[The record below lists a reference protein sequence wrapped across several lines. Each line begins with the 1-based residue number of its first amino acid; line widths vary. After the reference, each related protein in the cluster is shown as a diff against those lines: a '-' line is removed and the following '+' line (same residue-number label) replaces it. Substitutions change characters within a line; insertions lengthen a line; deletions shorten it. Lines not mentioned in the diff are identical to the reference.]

1 MSIVA
6 FVRRHVWATAGCL
19 AVVVVAACV
28 NVGMAFVVQGLVSG
42 LTSGELVAHPETAWS
57 AVAYLVP
64 WALSDYAWAV
74 LTFRLIALYHV
85 ELRRDLSLPVREA
98 QVPYTVGMTK
108 DSSAFAAAVTVD
120 VETLGADY
128 ALAFFRGF
136 YDIVVFVATVVATG
150 LIDPAFV
157 PFVVV
162 LSLVSAAM
170 PWLAKKKLA
179 VTQEAYSAERA
190 SLLNEASHIADGME
204 SITSCR
210 CASRVWQA
218 YDKAVANVSR
228 AFARRLVVREAVIT
242 ISIASG
248 KLITY
253 GIWGL
258 GALAVAQGSIDLAK
272 LVALA
277 QLMTVLQEPVQEIS
291 TIYSTVIAGR
301 AIVSKLEGLVARKPA
316 ADEGAATGLAAAA
329 APAPAD
335 GLACEG
341 LTVAAEGGGEVLS
354 GARLAVPAGARVLV
368 EGPSGAGKTTLLRAL
383 AGTAAASGAVWLG
396 GEPLGPAEDRAGR
409 VCLVTQAAFRA
420 APDLAGCMDPGGS
433 GDALAA
439 ARGAASAWPGV
450 LGPLAARLAEDPS
463 APASSL
469 SGGEARRLHLLR
481 GLLAAP
487 EALLLDE
494 ACAGLDPASA
504 AAALSEANASAA
516 PVVLSVVHDLPAD
529 PASLGFT
536 HRVRVEGGRVG
547 PLEPL

>member
-1 MSIVA
+1 MYVHE
-6 FVRRHVWATAGCL
+6 FFRRHPLWMTSCL
-19 AVVVVAACV
+19 VVVAIASCV
-28 NVGMAFVVQGLVSG
+28 NVGMAFVVQALVS
-42 LTSGELVAHPETAWS
+42 LVTSGELAAHPEAAWV

-64 WALSDYAWAV
+64 WALTEYAWVAFTYHLV
-74 LTFRLIALYHV
+74 GRYQADIRLNVMDQIKGIKVPRLSRFYHNPDAFRSGIVNDAGLI
-85 ELRRDLSLPVREA
+85 
-98 QVPYTVGMTK
+98 
-108 DSSAFAAAVTVD
+108 
-120 VETLGADY
+120 GADY
-128 ALAFFRGF
+128 FYYTFRIT
-136 YDIVVFVATVVATG
+136 YDVVTFVATIIATG
-150 LIDPAFV
+150 LIDPSFI
-157 PFVVV
+157 PFVLG
-162 LSLVSAAM
+162 LSLVSAILPKFAQKR
-170 PWLAKKKLA
+170 LSEAQRRTSDRVA
-179 VTQEAYSAERA
+179 VLIA
-190 SLLNEASHIADGME
+190 EASRITDGME
-204 SITSCR
+204 SLVSCR
-210 CASRVWQA
+210 CAERAWQA
-218 YDKAVANVSR
+218 LVDANEGVRR
-228 AFARRLVVREAVIT
+228 AFVHRLMVRTEVYT
-242 ISIASG
+242 LSVASG
-248 KLITY
+248 KLVTY
-253 GIWGL
+253 GIWAL
-258 GALAVAQGSIDLAK
+258 GALAVAQGSMDLAK

-277 QLMTVLQEPVQEIS
+277 QLMTVLQDPIQEIS
-291 TIYSTVIAGR
+291 PIYSDVISNR
-301 AIVSKLEGLVARKPA
+301 ALVKKIK
-316 ADEGAATGLAAAA
+316 DLSQEEELDDGEDAAAAGLA

-439 ARGAASAWPGV
+439 AREAASAWPGV
-450 LGPLAARLAEDPS
+450 LGPLAARLAEDPR

-481 GLLAAP
+481 GLLATP